1 MKRIF
6 YYLMINIAVIA
17 MTSLVLFV
25 VQLAGVPIDTASMG
39 GLLVFS
45 IIIGFTGSVISLWIS
60 RWMALRSVD
69 GRIIEVPQTEEEQW
83 LVNTV
88 ACLSQEWGFKTPQVA
103 IYHSNDPNAFATGPT
118 KNRSLVAVS
127 SGLLNMM
134 TRDEVKGVL
143 GHEIAHIGNG
153 DMVTMTL
160 MQGVLN
166 TFVVFFS
173 RIIANIVEE
182 RFELGGS
189 AYIAVVIVLQILFG
203 LLASLILMWYSRR
216 REYRADVGS
225 ARHVGASKM
234 IASLRKLD
242 RVTQQQP
249 LPREINAFGITGS
262 KDSIFSTHPSI
273 ENRILALQGL
283 KKI

>member
-6 YYLMINIAVIA
+6 YYLMTNIAVIA
-17 MTSLVLFV
+17 MISLVLFIA
-25 VQLAGVPIDTASMG
+25 QLAGVPIDTASMS

-45 IIIGFTGSVISLWIS
+45 IIVGFTGSIISLWIS
-60 RWMALRSVD
+60 RWMALRSVG
-69 GRIIEVPQTEEEQW
+69 GRIIETPQTEEEQW

-88 ACLSQEWGFKTPQVA
+88 ARLAQEWGFKTPQVT
-103 IYHSNDPNAFATGPT
+103 IYNSNDPNAFATGPT

-127 SGLLNMM
+127 SGLLNIM
-134 TRDEVKGVL
+134 TRDEVEGVL

-182 RFELGGS
+182 RFELGGA

-216 REYRADVGS
+216 REYRADEGS
-225 ARHVGASKM
+225 AQHVGAPKM
-234 IASLRKLD
+234 IASLQKLGKI
-242 RVTQQQP
+242 TQQEP
-249 LPREINAFGITGS
+249 LPQEVNAFGIAGS
-262 KDSIFSTHPSI
+262 KDSIFSTHPST